1 MSTEVESKAAEETIK
16 TEETGKKIDDSPVKE
31 TPAKDADDSK
41 GGDEKKEEPAAEKK
55 EAAPPPPRVH
65 KQDFQ
70 KDTVYLYQFCRTP
83 VLPSLSPYCLKVETW
98 LRLNELKYENVDHK
112 LKFRSTKGQL
122 PFVELNGEEIG
133 DSSVIISK
141 LSQYFGV
148 DPDAQLT
155 KEERNVSHAL
165 ISMIENHLC
174 WVYVYWRSKY
184 PDSMIKGC
192 KLSLQHALGSRIPNA
207 VLNVVFKLT
216 YSRKGA
222 KKVKAHGLGVHSAE
236 EVLEF
241 GKQDLRVLEETLG
254 DKKFFFGDE
263 PSNLDIVAFA
273 HLSQIANVEVV
284 EYDLRDWMK
293 ENCPNLM
300 GLLERLRNRCYP
312 DWEKITS
319 TLKMNTHLPEP
330 EPEPEK
336 KEEEKESKEKEAAK
350 EKEPEKE
357 KEEIKEGDKKE
368 ETKEEE
374 NK

>member
-1 MSTEVESKAAEETIK
+1 VS
-16 TEETGKKIDDSPVKE
+16 
-31 TPAKDADDSK
+31 
-41 GGDEKKEEPAAEKK
+41 
-55 EAAPPPPRVH
+55 
-65 KQDFQ
+65 
-70 KDTVYLYQFCRTP
+70 
-83 VLPSLSPYCLKVETW
+83 PSLSPYCLKVETW
-98 LRLNELKYENVDHK
+98 LRLTGVQYENVDHK

-133 DSSVIISK
+133 DSAVIINK
-141 LSQYFGV
+141 LSQYFGQ

-192 KLSLQHALGSRIPNA
+192 KLSLQHALGSRIPNGI
-207 VLNVVFKLT
+207 LNVVFKLT

-222 KKVKAHGLGVHSAE
+222 KKVKAHGLGVHSAD

-254 DKKFFFGDE
+254 DKQFFFGDK

-273 HLSQIANVEVV
+273 HLSQIANVDDCVV
-284 EYDLRDWMK
+284 YDLRDWMK
-293 ENCPNLM
+293 ENCLKLV
-300 GLLERLRNRCYP
+300 GLLQRLRERCYP
-312 DWEKITS
+312 DWEKITT

-374 NK
+374 SK